1 MSHRKQQGWS
11 SRGHLKTHVCL
22 LACLLFVLFFFHL
35 AIILAGHRRRNP
47 APRGE
52 RFSRRRGRRRAY
64 RRPVNEHRARG
75 PRRTG
80 RSESG
85 LSIHDE
91 TRRLRNLDGP
101 WIRARRSRVPVGHD
115 LPRQLRR
122 KKPGL
127 FLDRAVVSST
137 AREAVWNA
145 SSSADDDDDGA
156 AGGAVRTLRPE
167 TRIEMTE
174 S

>member
-1 MSHRKQQGWS
+1 M
-11 SRGHLKTHVCL
+11 
-22 LACLLFVLFFFHL
+22 
-35 AIILAGHRRRNP
+35 
-47 APRGE
+47 
-52 RFSRRRGRRRAY
+52 
-64 RRPVNEHRARG
+64 
-75 PRRTG
+75 
-80 RSESG
+80 
-85 LSIHDE
+85 
-91 TRRLRNLDGP
+91 
-101 WIRARRSRVPVGHD
+101 
-115 LPRQLRR
+115 PRQLRR

-145 SSSADDDDDGA
+145 SSSADDDDYDGA